1 MADTRPLSISRRRLL
16 SASLIALASPALP
29 TAALAARGKVVTIL
43 GDSITAGL
51 GLPAA
56 AALPAQLHLALEK
69 LGTPNVVRGAGVSGD
84 TTGDGAARLDFSIQ
98 PDTAVVVVA
107 LGGNDLLQGVDPKAT
122 RANLT
127 HILDRLKQRRMGVVL
142 CGLTAPPELGAHY
155 ARDFDTV
162 FPSLAKAYGAA
173 LFPDLLA
180 GVARNPALNQG
191 DAIHPNA
198 KGVEIIAGRLAPVVA
213 RALAK
218 RP

>member
-16 SASLIALASPALP
+16 WASLAALP
-29 TAALAARGKVVTIL
+29 VPALAARGKVVTIL

-56 AALPAQLHLALEK
+56 AALPNQLHLALEK

-84 TTGDGAARLDFSIQ
+84 TTGDGAARVDFSVQ
-98 PDTAVVVVA
+98 PDTRVVVVA

-122 RANLT
+122 RANLAR
-127 HILDRLKQRRMGVVL
+127 ILERLKQRHMGVVL

-155 ARDFDTV
+155 ARDFDAV
-162 FPSLAKAYGAA
+162 FAGLAKAHGVT
-173 LFPDLLA
+173 LFPNLLA
-180 GVARNPALNQG
+180 GVARDPALNQG

-198 KGVEIIAGRLAPVVA
+198 RGVQIIASKLAPVVA
-213 RALAK
+213 RELAK